1 VASGAFGTRRA
12 GLLLALISAVAFGGS
27 GPVAKPLID
36 AGIDPLQVAFLRVA
50 GAALV
55 LSPLAVR
62 HLGVLRHPTRIV
74 SYGLFA
80 VAGVQACYFA
90 AISRI
95 PVGVALLV
103 EYFAPVL
110 VLAFVRVVLRRRVS
124 RAALIGV
131 VFAVVGL
138 ANVVEVWSGAR
149 FDPLGLALALGA
161 ACCQVVYF
169 VLSEGGGA
177 RPVSPTAMLSVGLLV
192 GAAALTLVAR
202 PWTLPWHLLATAAPV
217 RGVAVPAW
225 LLVAWLAVVTTVL
238 AYLTGIAAVRRL
250 SAPVGST
257 VACLEAVLAALLAWL
272 LLGQSMTA
280 IQVAGGLLVLAGAVI
295 AQRATP
301 AAPAA
306 PSIDRSDELI
316 VKP

>member
-1 VASGAFGTRRA
+1 
-12 GLLLALISAVAFGGS
+12 
-27 GPVAKPLID
+27 
-36 AGIDPLQVAFLRVA
+36 
-50 GAALV
+50 
-55 LSPLAVR
+55 
-62 HLGVLRHPTRIV
+62 
-74 SYGLFA
+74 
-80 VAGVQACYFA
+80 
-90 AISRI
+90 
-95 PVGVALLV
+95 
-103 EYFAPVL
+103 
-110 VLAFVRVVLRRRVS
+110 
-124 RAALIGV
+124 
-131 VFAVVGL
+131 
-138 ANVVEVWSGAR
+138 VVEVWSGAR
-149 FDPLGLALALGA
+149 FDPLGLTLALGA

-225 LLVAWLAVVTTVL
+225 LLLAWLAVVTTVL

-301 AAPAA
+301 AAPTA